1 MEHGA
6 RVAVLRH
13 AHGLTGLALAV
24 LVAVPAPPVHA
35 AAGLSLE
42 QALAESFPG
51 ARIERRTLALT
62 PADVKHVEASA
73 RARSAAR
80 LVTAHVAWGG
90 DTLAGAAFTDRRVVR
105 TREALLFIAVAADT
119 SIARIEVLAFFE
131 PPDYRPSPR
140 WLGLFRGRGARAP
153 LTPPRQVANL
163 SGATL
168 TSRAVNESARLA
180 LAWFELLLVPEL
192 AHASGTGR

>member
-1 MEHGA
+1 MFVTA
-6 RVAVLRH
+6 A
-13 AHGLTGLALAV
+13 
-24 LVAVPAPPVHA
+24 PAPARA

-62 PADVKHVEASA
+62 PADVKRVEVGSH
-73 RARSAAR
+73 ARSPAR
-80 LVTAHVAWGG
+80 LVTAHVAWRG

-105 TREALLFIAVAADT
+105 TREALLFIAVAPDT

-131 PPDYRPSPR
+131 PPDYQPSPR
-140 WLGLFRGRGARAP
+140 WLGLFRGRGAHTP
-153 LTPPRQVANL
+153 LTPPRQVANV
-163 SGATL
+163 SGASL

-180 LAWFELLLVPEL
+180 LAWYQLLLVPEL
-192 AHASGTGR
+192 AHAGIAR